1 VLILVINSG
10 SSSLKYQVRDV
21 PAGQMRPDGST
32 PAEDAMQRDSAG
44 DPMQPGGALKSA
56 GAVQSEETMQS
67 GAAMQSADAVL
78 AEGLVERIGEDGG
91 PADHAAAM
99 EQVTRDLGPVLDGR
113 KLDAVG
119 HRVVHGG
126 ERFSTPVLI
135 NNEITRAIERLN
147 PLAPLH
153 NPANVLGIRAIT
165 TMWPHMP
172 QVAVFDTA
180 FHRTLPEYAWRYAIP
195 DSLYRNYGIRRYGF
209 HGTSHEYVS
218 HRAAELLGIPLGEF
232 DAVIA
237 HLGNGA
243 SITAIRGGAS
253 IDTSMGFTPLE
264 GLVMGTRSGDIDP
277 SILLFLERQGM
288 DTDEVD
294 SMLNRESGLK
304 ALAGNN
310 DMRSIVE
317 AAEAGDEK
325 AQLALEVASYRLA
338 KYIGGYHVAVGGAQA
353 LVFTAGIG
361 ENSAQFRSLVVQRLG
376 ALGVR
381 LDDDANGSRGKEPR
395 VISAPDSA
403 IPVLVVPTDEERAIA
418 EATAQLVHAEL

>member
-1 VLILVINSG
+1 MLILVINSG
-10 SSSLKYQVRDV
+10 SSSLKYQVRQVAEVDRADGGTRL
-21 PAGQMRPDGST
+21 AG
-32 PAEDAMQRDSAG
+32 AAA
-44 DPMQPGGALKSA
+44 QPGT
-56 GAVQSEETMQS
+56 V
-67 GAAMQSADAVL
+67 V
-78 AEGLVERIGEDGG
+78 AEGLVEHIGEPGG

-99 EQVTRDLGPVLDGR
+99 EQVTGELDRHLQGR
-113 KLDAVG
+113 AVDAVG

-126 ERFSTPVLI
+126 ERFSEPVLI

-165 TMWPHMP
+165 ALWPHMP

-180 FHRTLPEYAWRYAIP
+180 FHRTLPEHAWRYAVP

-218 HRAAELLGIPLGEF
+218 RRAADLLGIPREEF
-232 DAVIA
+232 NAVIA

-243 SITAIRGGAS
+243 SITAIRGGVS

-288 DTDEVD
+288 DADEVD
-294 SMLNRESGLK
+294 DLLNRESGLK
-304 ALAGNN
+304 ALAGSN
-310 DMRSIVE
+310 DMRSVVK
-317 AAEAGDEK
+317 AADAGDEK
-325 AQLALEVASYRLA
+325 AQLALAVASYRLA

-361 ENSAQFRSLVVQRLG
+361 ENSWQFRSMVASRLG
-376 ALGVR
+376 ALEVR
-381 LDDDANGSRGKEPR
+381 LDDDANRFRGSEPR
-395 VISAPDSA
+395 VVSASDSA

-418 EATAQLVHAEL
+418 DATARLVRTAQG